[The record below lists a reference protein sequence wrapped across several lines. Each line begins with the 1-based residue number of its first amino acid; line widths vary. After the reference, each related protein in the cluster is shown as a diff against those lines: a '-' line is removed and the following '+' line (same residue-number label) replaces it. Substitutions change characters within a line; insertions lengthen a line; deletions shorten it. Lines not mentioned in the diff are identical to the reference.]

1 MRARSFAF
9 RRPLDQ
15 VFSAPSHIAI
25 LRALLDT
32 AEGMSGRQVA
42 RLARINHQA
51 CATALHR
58 LEALEVVQ
66 RQGAGQSQLFRLNR
80 DHILVRDL
88 LVPLLRREREVFLGV
103 LERLRHLAAARGVRA
118 LLFGSAARGEE
129 GPESDLDLLLLADGV
144 RGRQIARQVA
154 EEARAILWK
163 EWGLRVNPIVLSQR
177 AVELRR
183 KRRDPL
189 IANILREGID
199 VGAGRH
205 LERER
210 AKTRATPAG

>member
-1 MRARSFAF
+1 MF
-9 RRPLDQ
+9 P
-15 VFSAPSHIAI
+15 
-25 LRALLDT
+25 
-32 AEGMSGRQVA
+32 
-42 RLARINHQA
+42 
-51 CATALHR
+51 
-58 LEALEVVQ
+58 
-66 RQGAGQSQLFRLNR
+66 
-80 DHILVRDL
+80 
-88 LVPLLRREREVFLGV
+88 GV
-103 LERLRHLAAARGVRA
+103 LERLRHLVAARGLRG

-144 RGRQIARQVA
+144 RGRQIARQLA
-154 EEARAILWK
+154 EEARTVLRR

-189 IANILREGID
+189 IVNILREGID